1 MYTIGWIVAL
11 DNELTAALAMLD
23 ETHEQPE
30 DFEQNNK
37 DSNTYSWGQI
47 GDHKI
52 VIASL
57 GAGSYGLVSAATTAT
72 CMATSLPHLQIG
84 LMVGIGA
91 GVPSFEND
99 VRLGDVVV
107 SQPRDGHSGV
117 VQYDLGKMRE
127 NGHFQRVG
135 ALAPPPDVLL
145 KVLNKLKA
153 EQRLK
158 GSKLPQILSQA
169 IQKYPTLAK
178 PKGKDPAFV
187 YQGSENDRLFESTTL
202 HISGERSSRNL
213 SGGTKRRKI
222 GDSKSCAH
230 CDAEGEIERE
240 NRPSEDPEIHYGT
253 IASGNLVIKDGAFR
267 DQMTQQLGSDVL
279 CYEME
284 AAALMNNFPCLVIR
298 GICDYADT
306 HKNDRWQN
314 YAAIVA
320 AAYTRELLEAIEVN
334 GVEKAER
341 IREVM
346 ASVSRGVSRIE
357 SRTKDTQKAV
367 QSITDQKLLEEIVT
381 WLGAPNPSG
390 NQRDAFEQ
398 RHIGTGKWLLESEEE
413 VDKDIRRFIDT
424 TTTVSGWNA
433 LRDWTDYEDVQDE
446 IRDHL
451 TMNAHGMFRWV
462 TCQLYALE
470 PLLGTRDHDA
480 LRKTLKSLPATLDE
494 TYARIIRN
502 TPEALREKAQRVLY
516 FLLYSEAPLL
526 AEEASE
532 ITKMDVNAVIVNA
545 EGGHYGN
552 ALQAAAF
559 QGYANIVS
567 HLLKGGANVDA
578 QGGQYKTA
586 LAAAVEASHEDVTK
600 ILLNWDANVN
610 NGQDILLTAVLNRK
624 TSIVGLLIGKSANVS
639 REAFKWACQIGN
651 LTTIH
656 LLLKNIQSTDT
667 INYCSKRLHDACKR
681 GYYDVVQTLIRSK
694 ANVNARDWHGLSA
707 LYYAASH
714 NHVKIVKLLL
724 ENGASF
730 NQEDEEFEKD
740 PFYASCTNRAMET
753 MSILLMKDP
762 DPLFFDEALESA
774 SYSADIEVL
783 ELLLKTAKREQQNQ
797 TNPVVLAQAMY
808 NAILSLH
815 EGCDTVLRLLLQH
828 GADVDAIAG
837 DAGKNTTMLCC
848 AALWLQDDERK
859 AKAMVVIEVLLEHH
873 ANVNK
878 GHTFLGTPLNMAMRA
893 KNYKLVN
900 ILLAKG
906 AKWTPYFGM
915 CMQHTAYRRK
925 LEEVK

>member
-1 MYTIGWIVAL
+1 MADSTTLPTYKMYTIGWIVAL

-72 CMATSLPHLQIG
+72 CMATSLPHLRIG

-107 SQPRDGHSGV
+107 SQPRDGYSGV

-320 AAYTRELLEAIEVN
+320 AAYTRELLEVIEVN

-398 RHIGTGKWLLESEEE
+398 RHIGTGKWLLESEEYTRWKAAPASSFWLYGMPGSGKTVLSSIIINDLESSETHGRHLLSFYFTFADSAKQSLDGAIRSLIWQLFTKSAAAKMRLAIAYDSKCSKGSKQPSTGMLREILKEMIGDSDE
-413 VDKDIRRFIDT
+413 VWIVLD
-424 TTTVSGWNA
+424 A
-433 LRDWTDYEDVQDE
+433 LDE
-446 IRDHL
+446 
-451 TMNAHGMFRWV
+451 
-462 TCQLYALE
+462 CQLRSTLANKGLLE
-470 PLLGTRDHDA
+470 W
-480 LRKTLKSLPATLDE
+480 
-494 TYARIIRN
+494 
-502 TPEALREKAQRVLY
+502 
-516 FLLYSEAPLL
+516 
-526 AEEASE
+526 
-532 ITKMDVNAVIVNA
+532 
-545 EGGHYGN
+545 
-552 ALQAAAF
+552 LQ
-559 QGYANIVS
+559 
-567 HLLKGGANVDA
+567 HLLDHKHANLHV
-578 QGGQYKTA
+578 
-586 LAAAVEASHEDVTK
+586 AVTSRPDLRIK
-600 ILLNWDANVN
+600 L
-610 NGQDILLTAVLNRK
+610 VLN
-624 TSIVGLLIGKSANVS
+624 
-639 REAFKWACQIGN
+639 ACI
-651 LTTIH
+651 
-656 LLLKNIQSTDT
+656 ST
-667 INYCSKRLHDACKR
+667 
-681 GYYDVVQTLIRSK
+681 
-694 ANVNARDWHGLSA
+694 
-707 LYYAASH
+707 
-714 NHVKIVKLLL
+714 
-724 ENGASF
+724 
-730 NQEDEEFEKD
+730 
-740 PFYASCTNRAMET
+740 
-753 MSILLMKDP
+753 
-762 DPLFFDEALESA
+762 
-774 SYSADIEVL
+774 
-783 ELLLKTAKREQQNQ
+783 
-797 TNPVVLAQAMY
+797 
-808 NAILSLH
+808 
-815 EGCDTVLRLLLQH
+815 
-828 GADVDAIAG
+828 
-837 DAGKNTTMLCC
+837 
-848 AALWLQDDERK
+848 
-859 AKAMVVIEVLLEHH
+859 
-873 ANVNK
+873 
-878 GHTFLGTPLNMAMRA
+878 
-893 KNYKLVN
+893 
-900 ILLAKG
+900 
-906 AKWTPYFGM
+906 
-915 CMQHTAYRRK
+915 
-925 LEEVK
+925 